1 MNWQFAYPIALV
13 FASIVPL
20 IWIVRVIAWHRRRGL
35 MMSVPTR
42 LAASGR
48 SVRSLFVWFP
58 SVLIGFGLMILCIAL
73 ARPQEIIGDTKA
85 TRDTIAI
92 ELVVDRSGSMDDPVI
107 FEGEQTNR
115 LEAVKKI
122 VERFVEGDG
131 QLLKGRAGDL
141 LGLVVF
147 GSYADTLMPLTQSHD
162 ALIESIRSI
171 QIPRSESERSTA
183 IGDALM
189 LAAGRLKAYEDAM
202 RIDIEDPEFALK
214 SKAIILLTD
223 GENQAGQ
230 YSPDQAAVLAREW
243 GMKIYIVGI
252 QGNTSR
258 GSLFPRNRTN
268 INDRFMTQ
276 VAEHTGGRYWPVERI
291 SDLEKVYA
299 EIDELERSTIEI
311 SQSTTFRELY
321 LPYAIA
327 GFGLLASGVFLREC
341 VIRGGAS

>member
-13 FASIVPL
+13 FTSMIPIV
-20 IWIVRVIAWHRRRGL
+20 WVVRIFTWHRRRGL
-35 MMSVPTR
+35 MMSVPSR
-42 LAASGR
+42 IAASGR
-48 SVRSLFVWFP
+48 SVRSLTIWMP
-58 SVLIGFGLMILCIAL
+58 SMLIGFGMMLLFIAL
-73 ARPQEIIGDTKA
+73 ARPQEIIGNSKA

-92 ELVVDRSGSMDDPVI
+92 ELVVDRSGSMDDAVV
-107 FEGEQTNR
+107 FEGERTNR
-115 LEAVKKI
+115 LEAVKTI
-122 VERFVEGDG
+122 VERFVAGDG
-131 QLLKGRAGDL
+131 ALLKGRAGDL

-147 GSYADTLMPLTQSHD
+147 GTYADTLMPLTQSHE

-171 QIPRSESERSTA
+171 EIPRSERERSTA

-202 RIDIEDPEFALK
+202 RIESEDEDFSLK

-252 QGNTSR
+252 RDGNRR
-258 GSLFPRNRTN
+258 GSLFPRQNVN

-276 VAEHTGGRYWPVERI
+276 IAEHTGGRYWAVDRI
-291 SDLEKVYA
+291 SDLDKVYG

-311 SQSTTFRELY
+311 TQSTTFRELY
-321 LPYAIA
+321 LPYAIS
-327 GFGLLASGVFLREC
+327 GFALLGTGIFIREF
-341 VIRGGAS
+341 ILRGGTT

>member
-13 FASIVPL
+13 CSSIVPV
-20 IWIVRVIAWHRRRGL
+20 IWIVRVITWQRRRGL
-35 MMSVPTR
+35 MMSVPSR
-42 LAASGR
+42 IAASGR
-48 SVRSLFVWFP
+48 SFRAMLIWIP
-58 SVLIGFGLMILCIAL
+58 SMLIGFGLMLLIVAL
-73 ARPQEIIGDTKA
+73 ARPQEVVGDTKA

-92 ELVVDRSGSMDDPVI
+92 ELVVDRSGSMDDGVN
-107 FEGEQTNR
+107 FEGERTNR

-131 QLLKGRAGDL
+131 QMLKGRAGDL

-202 RIDIEDPEFALK
+202 RIDAEDPEFTLK
-214 SKAIILLTD
+214 SKAIIMLTD

-252 QGNTSR
+252 QDGGSR
-258 GSLFPRNRTN
+258 GSLFPRRRGG
-268 INDRFMTQ
+268 INDQFMTQ

-291 SDLEKVYA
+291 SDLDKVYA

-321 LPYAIA
+321 LPYAIS
-327 GFGLLASGVFLREC
+327 GLALLGAGVFSREF
-341 VIRGGAS
+341 VFRGGTA

>member
-20 IWIVRVIAWHRRRGL
+20 IWIVRVLAWHRRRGL

-48 SVRSLFVWFP
+48 SVRSLFVWVP
-58 SVLIGFGLMILCIAL
+58 SMLIGFGLMTLCIAL

-252 QGNTSR
+252 QGNSSR
-258 GSLFPRNRTN
+258 GSLFPRPRTN

-327 GFGLLASGVFLREC
+327 GFGLLASGVFLRDC

>member
-20 IWIVRVIAWHRRRGL
+20 IWIVRVLTWHRRRGL

-48 SVRSLFVWFP
+48 SVRSLFIWVP
-58 SVLIGFGLMILCIAL
+58 SMLIGFGLLTLCIAL

-147 GSYADTLMPLTQSHD
+147 GSFADTLMPLTQSHD

-252 QGNTSR
+252 QGNSSR
-258 GSLFPRNRTN
+258 GSLFPRPRTN

-327 GFGLLASGVFLREC
+327 GFGLLASGVFLRDC

>member
-20 IWIVRVIAWHRRRGL
+20 IWIVRVLTWHRRRGL

-48 SVRSLFVWFP
+48 SVRSLFIWVP
-58 SVLIGFGLMILCIAL
+58 SMLIGFGLLTLCIAL

-85 TRDTIAI
+85 TRDTIAL
-92 ELVVDRSGSMDDPVI
+92 ELVVDRSGSMADPVN
-107 FEGEQTNR
+107 FEGDQTNR

-171 QIPRSESERSTA
+171 EIPRSESERSTA

-252 QGNTSR
+252 QGNNSR
-258 GSLFPRNRTN
+258 GSLFPRPRTN

-341 VIRGGAS
+341 VIPGGAS

>member
-20 IWIVRVIAWHRRRGL
+20 IWIVRVLAWHRRRGL

-48 SVRSLFVWFP
+48 SVRSLFIWVP
-58 SVLIGFGLMILCIAL
+58 SMLIGFGLLTLCIAL

-85 TRDTIAI
+85 TRDTIAL

-147 GSYADTLMPLTQSHD
+147 GSFADTLMPLTQSHD

-230 YSPDQAAVLAREW
+230 YSPDQAAVLARE
-243 GMKIYIVGI
+243 
-252 QGNTSR
+252 
-258 GSLFPRNRTN
+258 
-268 INDRFMTQ
+268 
-276 VAEHTGGRYWPVERI
+276 
-291 SDLEKVYA
+291 
-299 EIDELERSTIEI
+299 
-311 SQSTTFRELY
+311 
-321 LPYAIA
+321 
-327 GFGLLASGVFLREC
+327 
-341 VIRGGAS
+341 

>member
-20 IWIVRVIAWHRRRGL
+20 IWIVRVLAWHRRRGL

-48 SVRSLFVWFP
+48 SVRSLFVWVP
-58 SVLIGFGLMILCIAL
+58 SMLIGFGLMTLCIAL

-131 QLLKGRAGDL
+131 QLLKGRVGDL

-202 RIDIEDPEFALK
+202 RIDNEDPEFALK

-252 QGNTSR
+252 QGNSSR
-258 GSLFPRNRTN
+258 GSLFPRPRTN